1 LEELSLDV
9 VIEDRD
15 GTSSLEERCFGL
27 RGLKLQGA
35 VSNGNKLSLTS
46 AIMSDLPLT
55 RLRWTHVQS
64 TGSGQQGSGTV
75 KQPAGRVTLPVYLN
89 ANRANIIFT
98 VDLQVAKLDE
108 ELSFYERG
116 VALIA
121 STSLN

>member
-55 RLRWTHVQS
+55 RLRWTHVQP
-64 TGSGQQGSGTV
+64 TGSGQQGSAV

>member
-1 LEELSLDV
+1 M

-15 GTSSLEERCFGL
+15 GTNSVEERSFGL

-35 VSNGNKLSLTS
+35 VSSGSKLSLTS
-46 AIMSDLPLT
+46 AIMSDLSIT
-55 RLRWTHVQS
+55 RLRWTHVQPAA
-64 TGSGQQGSGTV
+64 TGQQAAV
-75 KQPAGRVTLPVYLN
+75 APKQPAGRVTLPVYLN
-89 ANRANIIFT
+89 ANRSNILFT
-98 VDLQVAKLDE
+98 VELQVARVEE